1 MAYIYKITNTVN
13 NKVYIG
19 QTCQKDVRKRWYQH
33 KTDCRAGKP
42 WPLYRAMR
50 KYGIENFTFEVV
62 QECNK
67 KDLNKLEIYWI
78 KQYNS
83 CGKGYNATKGGSCYN
98 PDIKINKNKLR
109 QKKLRQYSLDGK
121 FIAEFDGLNEAARK
135 TGININRIVACCKH
149 RQHQAYGFQW
159 CYVGDENFVVN
170 NLRLR
175 TEFEAQ
181 KVIGFDGVKKVVFE
195 SAKSAARFVKGGKHP
210 ILDRC
215 KGIIGHKL
223 YKGYYWC
230 YEKDFIS

>member
-1 MAYIYKITNTVN
+1 MPCIYKITNTIN
-13 NKVYIG
+13 GKVYIG
-19 QTCQKDVRKRWYQH
+19 QTRRTLAVRWNQH
-33 KTDCRAGKP
+33 KTCSRTYGF
-42 WPLYRAMR
+42 PLYAAMR
-50 KYGIENFTFEVV
+50 KYGVENFICECL
-62 QECNK
+62 QECTAEEL
-67 KDLNKLEIYWI
+67 DALEIYWMNHFNA
-78 KQYNS
+78 YE
-83 CGKGYNATKGGSCYN
+83 KGYNAKAGGSGNY
-98 PDIKINKNKLR
+98 DGIKINGNQLR
-109 QKKLRQYSLDGK
+109 KKKVKQYTLDGK
-121 FIAEFDGLNEAARK
+121 FIKEYDGLNEAARK
-135 TGININRIVACCKH
+135 TDININRIVACCKH

-159 CYVGDENFVVN
+159 CYVGDEKFVVN

-181 KVIGFDGVKKVVFE
+181 KVICFDGVKKVVFE